1 MSARFEIF
9 VYYATLGCM
18 LLRGTLYQLLRFQF
32 RGWMLMGPGA
42 RVLGLKRI
50 KLNGIVKIGVH
61 ALLDAR
67 FSQGVE
73 LGNRFSLGDFSI
85 VRASGSIHFESTGI
99 KMGDN
104 VSFGPYSNI
113 GGGYG
118 LVIGNDCVFGPY
130 VSIHPEGHV
139 FSDLNTPIRLQGITG
154 SGITIGGDN
163 WFGAKCT
170 VLDGVQIG
178 SGCIFGAQSLIIK
191 GNYASTHVYVG
202 NPVRSV
208 KSRGLS

>member
-1 MSARFEIF
+1 
-9 VYYATLGCM
+9 
-18 LLRGTLYQLLRFQF
+18 
-32 RGWMLMGPGA
+32 MGPGA

-50 KLNGIVKIGVH
+50 KLNGMVKIG
-61 ALLDAR
+61 AQSLMDAR
-67 FSQGVE
+67 FSKGIE

-99 KMGDN
+99 NMGDN

-139 FSDLNTPIRLQGITG
+139 FSDLNTPIRQQGITG
-154 SGITIGGDN
+154 KGILIGNDN
-163 WFGAKCT
+163 WFGAKST
-170 VLDGVQIG
+170 VLDGAHIG
-178 SGCIFGAQSLIIK
+178 SGCIFGAQSLLIK
-191 GNYASTHVYVG
+191 GEYANAKVYVG
-202 NPVRSV
+202 SPAHPV
-208 KSRGLS
+208 KTRGQL